1 MATPAAAAPAALSLR
16 SQSFANLDEVL
27 YRHLQWTLAI
37 DFERRQ
43 LQGFAEYTFAYTGTA
58 KCPVLI
64 LDTQFLMIASVSVD
78 GVNVDSFH
86 LTDQH
91 SVFGRALSVPISS
104 LSTTVRVSYTTS
116 AQSSGLQWLSPLLT
130 AGKEHPFLFT
140 QCQAIHA
147 RSVVPCPDTP
157 AAKFTYSATVTVPQ
171 WCTVLMSAIAHGY
184 VKNSDREQTKKWTFR
199 QDVPIPSY
207 LLAIAAG
214 EMESVELSSRSRV
227 WAEPRVVTRAA
238 HEFAQTEAFLK
249 AAEEITG
256 QEYLWKRYD
265 LVCLP
270 PSFPYGGMENPC
282 LTFVTPTLLAGDRS
296 LADVVAHE
304 IAHSWTG
311 NLVTNATWS
320 DFWLNEGWTVW
331 LERKIVAK
339 IHNDPKT
346 YDLKAALGM
355 RGLVE
360 AIQAFGASH
369 PYTALV
375 PNSEGVDPDDVFSRV
390 PYEKGF
396 NFLHYLSTVVG
407 SDEFDSFAQAY
418 IQKFKFQTVTSQDF
432 RTFFEKHFAAQ
443 PAWLSQID
451 WEGWFFSTGMPLIEN
466 KFDTSMISQVRAL
479 GEKMTTTSD
488 DKKWAEVMEPRT
500 LRKWP
505 ASLWILL
512 LDTLLLLQTSSQVR
526 LTATHMDAIDAFA
539 HNHLS
544 TTHNSEL
551 RFRWFT
557 LSLRSCNLRVLDRT
571 VDFLKEQGRMKF
583 VRPLFRDL
591 CVTLGVV
598 RGAAI
603 FEDCKSRYHPI
614 AAKMIQRDIE
624 SMQASKKHVRAMCTN
639 DFNGIFAHWL
649 GLPLEYAG
657 YSPLL
662 VLLGGLAVATAVALS
677 KRR

>member
-1 MATPAAAAPAALSLR
+1 MATPVVSPSLH

-37 DFERRQ
+37 DFERQQ
-43 LQGFAEYTFAYTGTA
+43 LEGFAEYTFAYTGAA
-58 KCPVLI
+58 KSPVLI
-64 LDTQFLMIASVSVD
+64 LDTQFLSISSVSVD
-78 GVNVDSFH
+78 GVNVDNFTLS
-86 LTDQH
+86 DQH

-104 LSTTVRVSYTTS
+104 LSTTVRVTYTTS

-157 AAKFTYSATVTVPQ
+157 AAKFTYSATVTVPE
-171 WCTVLMSAIAHGY
+171 WCTVLMSAIAHGH
-184 VKNSDREQTKKWTFR
+184 VKNNDHEQTKKWSFR
-199 QDVPIPSY
+199 QNVPIPSY

-214 EMESVELSSRSRV
+214 HMESVELSPRTKV
-227 WAEPRVVTRAA
+227 WAEPRIVTRAA

-339 IHNDPKT
+339 IHNDPK
-346 YDLKAALGM
+346 L
-355 RGLVE
+355 
-360 AIQAFGASH
+360 
-369 PYTALV
+369 
-375 PNSEGVDPDDVFSRV
+375 DPDDVFSRV

-396 NFLHYLSTVVG
+396 NFLHYLSSVVG
-407 SDEFDSFAQAY
+407 SEEFDLFAQAY

-432 RTFFEKHFAAQ
+432 RVFFEKHFAAQ
-443 PAWLSQID
+443 PEWLGQID
-451 WEGWFFSTGMPLIEN
+451 WDGWFFSTGMPLIEN

-479 GEKMTTTSD
+479 GEKMMTTAD
-488 DKKWAEVMEPRT
+488 DEKWAKIMAPNM

-512 LDTLLLLQTSSQVR
+512 LDTLLLLQTGSHVQ
-526 LTATHMDAIDAFA
+526 LAAAHLDAIDAFA
-539 HNHLS
+539 HHHLS

-551 RFRWFT
+551 RFRWST
-557 LSLRSCNLRVLDRT
+557 LSLRSCDVRVLDRT
-571 VDFLKEQGRMKF
+571 VEFLKEQGRMKF

-591 CVTLGVV
+591 CAALGVA

-614 AAKMIQRDIE
+614 AAKMIQRDIDN
-624 SMQASKKHVRAMCTN
+624 MQAAKQHVKPVYSN
-639 DFNGIFAHWL
+639 DFNG
-649 GLPLEYAG
+649 
-657 YSPLL
+657 
-662 VLLGGLAVATAVALS
+662 VLRIG
-677 KRR
+677 

>member
-1 MATPAAAAPAALSLR
+1 MDPPSLR
-16 SQSFANLDEVL
+16 SESYANLDEVVF
-27 YRHLQWTLAI
+27 RHLQWTLSI
-37 DFERRQ
+37 DFELQQ
-43 LQGFAEYTFAYTGTA
+43 LRGFAEYTFAYTGTA
-58 KCPVLI
+58 RSPVLV
-64 LDTQFLMIASVSVD
+64 LDTQALSIESVAVD
-78 GVNVDSFH
+78 GVAVEAFTLAEDN
-86 LTDQH
+86 H

-104 LSTTVRVSYTTS
+104 LSNTVRVAYSTS
-116 AQSSGLQWLSPLLT
+116 AASSGLQWLSKELT
-130 AGKEHPFLFT
+130 AGKTHPYLFT

-157 AAKFTYSATVTVPQ
+157 ACKFTYSATVTVPQ
-171 WCTVLMSAIAHGY
+171 WCTVLMSAIAHGH
-184 VKNSDREQTKKWTFR
+184 VKSNDHEQTKKWSFR

-214 EMESVELSSRSRV
+214 EMESVELSPRSRV

-238 HEFAQTEAFLK
+238 HEFAQTEAFLR

-311 NLVTNATWS
+311 NLVTNATWR

-360 AIQAFGASH
+360 AVQAFGPTH

-375 PNSEGVDPDDVFSRV
+375 PASDGVDPDDVFSRV

-396 NFLHYLSTVVG
+396 NLLHFLSTVVG
-407 SDEFDSFAQAY
+407 SDEFDAFAQAY
-418 IQKFKFQTVTSQDF
+418 IQKFKFQTVTSEDF
-432 RTFFEKHFAAQ
+432 RAFFETHFGSK
-443 PAWLSQID
+443 PAWLRQVD
-451 WEGWFFSTGMPLIEN
+451 WHGWFFSPGMPLVLN
-466 KFDTSMISQVRAL
+466 KFDTTLISQVRAL
-479 GEKMTTTSD
+479 GDKMMTTTD
-488 DKKWAEVMEPRT
+488 AQAWEKVLDHRV

-512 LDTLLLLQTSSQVR
+512 LDTLLLLQTGSRAR
-526 LTATHMDAIDAFA
+526 LAAAHLDAIDLFA
-539 HNHLS
+539 HRHLS
-544 TTHNSEL
+544 TTHNAEL

-557 LSLRSCNLRVLDRT
+557 LSLRSCDLRVLDRT
-571 VDFLKEQGRMKF
+571 VAFLKEQGRMKF

-591 CVTLGVV
+591 CAALGVAQ
-598 RGAAI
+598 GAAV
-603 FEDCKSRYHPI
+603 FAECKPLYHPI
-614 AAKMIQRDIE
+614 AAKMIQRDID
-624 SMQASKKHVRAMCTN
+624 SLQAAEKHAQPTYAS
-639 DFNGIFAHWL
+639 DFNGVFAHWL
-649 GLPLEYAG
+649 GLPQAYAG

-662 VLLGGLAVATAVALS
+662 AVVLGGLTIATAVALA

>member
-1 MATPAAAAPAALSLR
+1 MASPAAVSPSLR
-16 SQSFANLDEVL
+16 SQSFANLDDVL

-37 DFERRQ
+37 DFERQQ
-43 LQGFAEYTFAYTGTA
+43 LRGFAEYTFAYTGTA
-58 KCPVLI
+58 KSSVLV
-64 LDTQFLMIASVSVD
+64 LDTHHLSVEGVSVD
-78 GVNVDSFH
+78 GVAVHNFSLADR
-86 LTDQH
+86 H
-91 SVFGRALSVPISS
+91 SVFGSALSVPISS
-104 LSTTVRVSYTTS
+104 LSTTVRVTYTTS
-116 AQSSGLQWLSPLLT
+116 SSSSGLQWLTPQLT
-130 AGKEHPFLFT
+130 AGKVYPFLFT

-171 WCTVLMSAIAHGY
+171 WCTVLMSAIAHGH
-184 VKNSDREQTKKWTFR
+184 VKNNDHELTKKWSFR

-214 EMESVELSSRSRV
+214 EMESVELSPRSRV
-227 WAEPRVVTRAA
+227 WAESRVVTRAA

-360 AIQAFGASH
+360 AVQSFGPSH

-375 PNSEGVDPDDVFSRV
+375 PKSEDVDPDDVFSRV

-407 SDEFDSFAQAY
+407 SEEFDLFAQAY
-418 IQKFKFQTVTSQDF
+418 IQKFKFQTLTSQDF
-432 RTFFEKHFAAQ
+432 RVFFEKHFAAQ
-443 PAWLSQID
+443 PDVLSQINWD
-451 WEGWFFSTGMPLIEN
+451 GWYFSTGMPLIAN

-479 GEKMTTTSD
+479 GEKMMTTSD
-488 DKKWAEVMEPRT
+488 PKKWTKVTDPHV

-512 LDTLLLLQTSSQVR
+512 LDTLLLLQTGSHAR
-526 LTATHMDAIDAFA
+526 LSATHLDAVDAFA
-539 HNHLS
+539 HHHLS

-557 LSLRSCNLRVLDRT
+557 LALRSGDLRVLDRT

-591 CVTLGVV
+591 CATVGVV

-614 AAKMIQRDIE
+614 AAKMIQKDIE
-624 SMQASKKHVRAMCTN
+624 SLQVSNKHARAMYSN
-639 DFNGIFAHWL
+639 DFNGVFAHWL
-649 GLPLEYAG
+649 GLPQEYSG

-662 VLLGGLAVATAVALS
+662 AVLLGGITVVTAVALS

>member
-1 MATPAAAAPAALSLR
+1 MATPVVSPSLR

-37 DFERRQ
+37 DFERQQ
-43 LQGFAEYTFAYTGTA
+43 LEGFAEYTFAYTGAA
-58 KCPVLI
+58 KSPVLI
-64 LDTQFLMIASVSVD
+64 LDTQFLSISSVSVD
-78 GVNVDSFH
+78 GVNVDNFTLS
-86 LTDQH
+86 DQH

-104 LSTTVRVSYTTS
+104 LSTTVRVTYTTS
-116 AQSSGLQWLSPLLT
+116 AQSSGLQWLPPLLT

-157 AAKFTYSATVTVPQ
+157 AAKFTYSATVTVPE
-171 WCTVLMSAIAHGY
+171 WCTVLMSAIAHGH
-184 VKNSDREQTKKWTFR
+184 VKNNDHEQTKKWSFR
-199 QDVPIPSY
+199 QNVPIPSY

-214 EMESVELSSRSRV
+214 HMESVELSPRTKV
-227 WAEPRVVTRAA
+227 WAEPRIVTRAA

-360 AIQAFGASH
+360 AIQSFGPSH

-375 PNSEGVDPDDVFSRV
+375 PNTEGVDPDDVFSRV

-396 NFLHYLSTVVG
+396 NFLHYLSSVVG
-407 SDEFDSFAQAY
+407 SEEFDLFAQAY

-432 RTFFEKHFAAQ
+432 RVFFEKHFAAQ
-443 PAWLSQID
+443 PEWLGQID
-451 WEGWFFSTGMPLIEN
+451 WDGWFFSTGMPLIEN

-479 GEKMTTTSD
+479 GEKMMTTAD
-488 DKKWAEVMEPRT
+488 DEKWAKVMAPNM

-512 LDTLLLLQTSSQVR
+512 LDTLLLLQTGSHVQ
-526 LTATHMDAIDAFA
+526 LAAAHLDAIDAFA
-539 HNHLS
+539 HHHLS

-551 RFRWFT
+551 RFRWST
-557 LSLRSCNLRVLDRT
+557 LSLRSCDVRVLDRT
-571 VDFLKEQGRMKF
+571 VEFLKEQGRMKF

-591 CVTLGVV
+591 CAALGVA

-614 AAKMIQRDIE
+614 AAKMIQRDIDN
-624 SMQASKKHVRAMCTN
+624 MQAAKQHVKPVYSI
-639 DFNGIFAHWL
+639 DFNGGVAHWL
-649 GLPLEYAG
+649 GLPQEYSD

-662 VLLGGLAVATAVALS
+662 ALVLGGLTVATAVALS